1 MIHQNPAFVKYDLRF
16 VGFWSRMEEI
26 TFGGGV
32 VKEINLTEGPIFTKL
47 ARFSLP
53 MIAGNLLQQ
62 VYNLVDTL
70 IVGKCISSDALAAVG
85 SAYTLMTFLTSILI
99 GLCMGSGAFFSAD
112 YGAGEED
119 RLGEDIRLSFGFI
132 LAMCALIYAVIYPG
146 MELILS
152 LLQTPTELL
161 ALTRNYVRPV
171 FTGIFFVFL
180 YNFYAYLLRAVGN
193 SLIPLIFLGISA
205 LLNIALDLWFVLG
218 LNMGVAGAAWA
229 TVVAQAVSGLGIAL
243 YSHKKLPLLRR
254 KTKGRSL
261 SRLWEIIVND
271 AATALQQSV
280 MNFGILMI
288 QGLVNSFGP
297 TVMASFAAAVKI
309 DTIAYM
315 PAQEFGNAYSL
326 FISQNYGARQPER
339 IRKGTRLSFLVSAV
353 FCLMI
358 SGLIF
363 LLSPWLMG
371 FFVEAGETAIIA
383 GGVQYLRIEGPMYVG
398 IGILFLWYGYFRAI
412 RKPQV
417 SLILTVISLGTRV
430 ALSYALAP
438 RTPLGVVAI
447 WLSIPIG
454 WVLADLAGLVFY
466 CRLRPEI
473 ETALSQRA
481 CRGCPANQNL
491 KEEVIHEYREN
502 CEKRHHLRS
511 DSQ

>member
-1 MIHQNPAFVKYDLRF
+1 M
-16 VGFWSRMEEI
+16 
-26 TFGGGV
+26 
-32 VKEINLTEGPIFTKL
+32 KEINLTEGSIFTKL
-47 ARFSLP
+47 VQFSLP

-70 IVGKCISSDALAAVG
+70 IVGKCIGSDALAAVG

-112 YGAGEED
+112 YGAGEEAQ
-119 RLGEDIRLSFGFI
+119 LGEDIRLSFGFI
-132 LAMCALIYAVIYPG
+132 LAMCALIYAIIYPG

-161 ALTRNYVRPV
+161 ELTRNYVRPV

-180 YNFYAYLLRAVGN
+180 YNFYAYLLRAMGN
-193 SLIPLIFLGISA
+193 SLVPLVFLGISA
-205 LLNIALDLWFVLG
+205 LLNIVLDLWFVLG
-218 LNMGVAGAAWA
+218 FHMGVAGAAWA
-229 TVVAQAVSGLGIAL
+229 TVIAQAVSGVGIAL
-243 YSHKKLPLLRR
+243 YTRR
-254 KTKGRSL
+254 KLSLPQVKTKTSL
-261 SRLWEIIVND
+261 SRLREIMVND

-288 QGLVNSFGP
+288 QGLVNSFGA

-326 FISQNYGARQPER
+326 FVSQNYGARQPER
-339 IRKGTRLSFLVSAV
+339 IRKGTRLSFLVSAL
-353 FCLMI
+353 FCLVI

-371 FFVEAGETAIIA
+371 FFVEPGETAIIA
-383 GGVQYLRIEGPMYVG
+383 GGVQYLRIEGSMYVG

-438 RTPLGVVAI
+438 RTALGVVAI

-466 CRLRPEI
+466 GRLRPEM
-473 ETALSQRA
+473 
-481 CRGCPANQNL
+481 
-491 KEEVIHEYREN
+491 
-502 CEKRHHLRS
+502 
-511 DSQ
+511 